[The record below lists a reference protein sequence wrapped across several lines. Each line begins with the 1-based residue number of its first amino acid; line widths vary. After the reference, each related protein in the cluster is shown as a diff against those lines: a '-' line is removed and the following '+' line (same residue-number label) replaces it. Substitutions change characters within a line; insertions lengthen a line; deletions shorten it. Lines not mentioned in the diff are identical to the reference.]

1 MSGHISCGKLNMS
14 RSAVELLRHILDE
27 LDYLAA
33 EAVILDLQRL
43 QRDQRAKRAVVRS
56 LEIIGEVSKQLPTE
70 VRDRHH
76 DVAWRSLAA
85 MRDKMIHHYFG
96 VDYEIVWDVLTNK
109 VPTLREPISRVLV
122 IEERHQRNTK

>member
-1 MSGHISCGKLNMS
+1 MS

-56 LEIIGEVSKQLPTE
+56 LEIIGEASKQLPTE
-70 VRDRHH
+70 V
-76 DVAWRSLAA
+76 
-85 MRDKMIHHYFG
+85 
-96 VDYEIVWDVLTNK
+96 
-109 VPTLREPISRVLV
+109 
-122 IEERHQRNTK
+122 